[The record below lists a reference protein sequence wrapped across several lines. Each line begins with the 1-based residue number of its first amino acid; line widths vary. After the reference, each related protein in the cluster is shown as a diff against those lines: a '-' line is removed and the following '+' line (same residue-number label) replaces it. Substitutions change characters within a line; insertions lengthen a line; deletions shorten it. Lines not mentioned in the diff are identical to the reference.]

1 MIAVIVFTIALTC
14 VRYSIYKMSI
24 SLDEKL
30 CTQSDFGIMISNMEF
45 SDISKAGME
54 KEVKEYLG
62 KEPFNVPEDQIIYF
76 NPAFDIFTYHVAMT
90 HKAVW

>member
-1 MIAVIVFTIALTC
+1 
-14 VRYSIYKMSI
+14 MSI

-30 CTQSDFGIMISNMEF
+30 CTQSDFGILISSMEF
-45 SDISKAGME
+45 NDISKAGME

-62 KEPFNVPEDQIIYF
+62 KEPYNVPEDQIIYF
-76 NPAFDIFTYHVAMT
+76 NPAFNIASYHEAMT